1 MQGKVTII
9 TGSAQGLGKAFAIR
23 LLGAGAK
30 VPYLILMLF
39 ETIGYQKKSF
49 ALSALSFQVCLSDVN
64 TEVGEKTLVELK
76 ERFGED
82 KLAFIRC
89 SHGMIMT
96 LSLQSLHYSD
106 PGVM

>member
-1 MQGKVTII
+1 MFG
-9 TGSAQGLGKAFAIR
+9 FH
-23 LLGAGAK
+23 
-30 VPYLILMLF
+30 
-39 ETIGYQKKSF
+39 
-49 ALSALSFQVCLSDVN
+49 QVCLSDVN

-82 KLAFIRC
+82 KVAFIRC

-96 LSLQSLHYSD
+96 LCLQSLHYSD